1 MADREDDDSD
11 APEEFTSKQGK
22 LRDEEIIKVQ
32 RENKARVI
40 RERKERRRKL
50 AQKLT
55 PRAKPVEEPVER
67 EKKTET
73 QEIQNDEDMLPQDI
87 VNLLAAKEKKV
98 FSSDN
103 EEDKEKEQKP
113 KKKRVKKLGDGLV
126 ILNEIP
132 PPPCLQSSL
141 DFLKKRNMQVA
152 RSSAV
157 LNNRKQALRLLST
170 TGILK

>member
-11 APEEFTSKQGK
+11 APEEFTSEQGK

-55 PRAKPVEEPVER
+55 PRAKPVEEPVEN
-67 EKKTET
+67 EKKAET
-73 QEIQNDEDMLPQDI
+73 QKDEGMLPQDI

-103 EEDKEKEQKP
+103 EEDNKEKEQKP
-113 KKKRVKKLGDGLV
+113 KKKRVKKLGDGLI
-126 ILNEIP
+126 ILNDIR

-157 LNNRKQALRLLST
+157 LNNPKQALRLLST